1 MNKYMNQTTPVPNRA
16 TLPILK
22 RLITI
27 YKSWHETM
35 PNLAKASRY
44 TLGEKIDTLFLEVT
58 ELVYTASF
66 LPKEEK
72 LPSLQKAIA
81 KTDLLKFFFQ
91 IGWEI
96 KSFDAKKYIM
106 FSEQL
111 DEIGRQLGGW
121 ARQTAPKEPPAP
133 GKRGRG

>member
-1 MNKYMNQTTPVPNRA
+1 MNETTPIPNRA

-22 RLITI
+22 RLITA

-35 PNLAKASRY
+35 PNLAKTSRY
-44 TLGEKIDTLFLEVT
+44 TLGEKIDTLFLEVI

-72 LPSLQKAIA
+72 LPHLQKAMV
-81 KTDLLKFFFQ
+81 KTDILKFFFQ

-96 KSFDAKKYIM
+96 KSLDVKKYIM

-121 ARQTAPKEPPAP
+121 ARQSAQKETPAP
-133 GKRGRG
+133 KRGRD

>member
-1 MNKYMNQTTPVPNRA
+1 MNETTPIPNRA

-22 RLITI
+22 RLISI

-35 PNLAKASRY
+35 PNLAKTSRY
-44 TLGEKIDTLFLEVT
+44 TLGEKIDTLFLEVI
-58 ELVYTASF
+58 ELIYTASF

-72 LPSLQKAIA
+72 LLPLQKAMA

-96 KSFDAKKYIM
+96 KSLDVKKYIT

-121 ARQTAPKEPPAP
+121 ARQSAQKETPAP
-133 GKRGRG
+133 KRGRD

>member
-1 MNKYMNQTTPVPNRA
+1 MSEINPIPNRA

-22 RLITI
+22 RLITV
-27 YKSWHETM
+27 YKAWHETM
-35 PNLAKASRY
+35 PNLAKTSRY
-44 TLGEKIDTLFLEVT
+44 TLGEKIDALFLEVI

-72 LPSLQKAIA
+72 LPYLQKAMA

-96 KSFDAKKYIM
+96 KSLDVKKYIM

-121 ARQTAPKEPPAP
+121 ARQSAQKETPAP
-133 GKRGRG
+133 KRGRG

>member
-1 MNKYMNQTTPVPNRA
+1 MNEITPIPNRA

-22 RLITI
+22 RLITV

-35 PNLAKASRY
+35 PNLAKTSRY
-44 TLGEKIDTLFLEVT
+44 TLGEKIDTLFLEVI
-58 ELVYTASF
+58 ELIYTASF
-66 LPKEEK
+66 LPKDEK
-72 LPSLQKAIA
+72 LSPLQKAIA

-96 KSFDAKKYIM
+96 KSLDVKKYIM

-121 ARQTAPKEPPAP
+121 ARQSAQKETPAP
-133 GKRGRG
+133 KRGRD

>member
-1 MNKYMNQTTPVPNRA
+1 MDQTTPIPNHV

-27 YKSWHETM
+27 YKSWHEVM
-35 PNLAKASRY
+35 PNLAKTFRY
-44 TLGEKIDTLFLEVT
+44 TLGEKIDALFLDVT
-58 ELVYTASF
+58 ELVYMASF
-66 LPKEEK
+66 LPKDEK
-72 LPSLQKAIA
+72 LPNLQKAIT

-96 KSFDAKKYIM
+96 KALDVKKYIM

-111 DEIGRQLGGW
+111 DEIGRMLGGW
-121 ARQTAPKEPPAP
+121 ARQAAPKETPAP
-133 GKRGRG
+133 RK

>member
-1 MNKYMNQTTPVPNRA
+1 MSETTPIPNRA

-22 RLITI
+22 RLITV

-35 PNLAKASRY
+35 PNLAKTSRY
-44 TLGEKIDTLFLEVT
+44 TLGEKIDTLFLEVI
-58 ELVYTASF
+58 ELIYAASF

-72 LPSLQKAIA
+72 LPSLQKAMA

-96 KSFDAKKYIM
+96 KSLDVKKYIM

-121 ARQTAPKEPPAP
+121 ARQSSQKETPAQ
-133 GKRGRG
+133 RSGRG